1 LLVSA
6 LWTRS
11 EGTVAVI
18 REVVE
23 RYARVGGQFAARVHR
38 VGDDAWDSPAPCEGW
53 AARDVVAHLV
63 EWVWAFPLAK
73 AGVEQPA
80 SPPATDPRE
89 AWDTLDSTIR
99 AALADPGI
107 STRRFDTPLGRV
119 TFEQAIDIFVIPD
132 LVIHTWDL
140 ARAAGLD
147 DTLDPREV
155 HRVLDEMTPVDQMLR
170 DSGQYGPRFSVPND
184 ADEQTRLIAF
194 TGRDPSAKPRWT

>member
-1 LLVSA
+1 
-6 LWTRS
+6 
-11 EGTVAVI
+11 
-18 REVVE
+18 
-23 RYARVGGQFAARVHR
+23 
-38 VGDDAWDSPAPCEGW
+38 
-53 AARDVVAHLV
+53 
-63 EWVWAFPLAK
+63 VWAFPLAK

-80 SPPATDPRE
+80 SPPATDPRGG
-89 AWDTLDSTIR
+89 WDTLDSTIR
-99 AALADPGI
+99 AALADPEI

-170 DSGQYGPRFSVPND
+170 DSGQYGPRVSVPND